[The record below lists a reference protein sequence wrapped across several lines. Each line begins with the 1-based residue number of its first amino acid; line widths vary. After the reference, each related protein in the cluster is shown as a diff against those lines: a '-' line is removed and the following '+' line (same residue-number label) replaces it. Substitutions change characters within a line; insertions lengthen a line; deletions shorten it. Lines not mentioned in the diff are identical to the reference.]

1 MVTKQPPWLTR
12 DALLISFSACFA
24 DLGYQG
30 VTALFPLFIVLQLH
44 QPFYVYGIITAISF
58 GVGSFFAY
66 IGGRFGDRYDRKTIS
81 LLGNIFIP
89 FMSFSGLT
97 HVIWLSGLLFILGWW
112 ARYFRTPTRRALL
125 VDVSPPEHRS
135 KIFGFLHALDIAGGM
150 LSALLALLFVALHVP
165 IGTII
170 LFSIIPLLASSL
182 VLALVKRNTTYQ
194 VPEEDEQNSSQR
206 ELQARLR
213 SNQVIFIALLVSAAF
228 YGFSFYN
235 LGFPILTVATSQHS
249 NYSYV
254 LGILTY
260 AVYLGVSA
268 ISGYALGSTRIR
280 PLRALWL
287 LGYFPSALAS
297 ILIGFSYLFHLN
309 TIIYYV
315 AVAGLGLGMGSAET
329 FEPTLTTLLVSSSK
343 ISSGMGWL
351 SVSRS
356 IGQFISNL
364 VMGFLF
370 TLGQFDSYLYA
381 FLSAIIATTILSI
394 AELHLRQ
401 REGSARK
408 RDRI

>member
-1 MVTKQPPWLTR
+1 MLTQQRSWLTR
-12 DALLISFSACFA
+12 DALLISLSACFA

-58 GVGSFFAY
+58 GIGSFFAY
-66 IGGRFGDRYDRKTIS
+66 IGGKTGDHFDRKTIS

-150 LSALLALLFVALHVP
+150 LSALLALLFVTLHLP

-170 LFSIIPLLASSL
+170 LFSIVPLLASSL
-182 VLALVKRNTTYQ
+182 VLALVKRDTLYTETEI
-194 VPEEDEQNSSQR
+194 PEQNVPQHT
-206 ELQARLR
+206 LQARLS
-213 SNQVIFIALLVSAAF
+213 SNRVIFIALLISATF

-235 LGFPILTVATSQHS
+235 LGFPILTVATSQHTG
-249 NYSYV
+249 YSYV

-260 AVYLGVSA
+260 AVYLGISA
-268 ISGYALGSTRIR
+268 ISGYALGSTTLR

-309 TIIYYV
+309 TIIYYI

-329 FEPTLTTLLVSSSK
+329 YEPTLTSLLVSSSK

-370 TLGQFDSYLYA
+370 TFGQFDSYLYA
-381 FLSAIIATTILSI
+381 FISALIATTILSI
-394 AELHLRQ
+394 TELNLRQ
-401 REGSARK
+401 RRESQRK
-408 RDRI
+408 QAIP